1 MELVIANIAYREGL
15 IGVQIFSI
23 LVIMGVFTTIN
34 TPMLLKRSF
43 RWLKAEQ

>member
-1 MELVIANIAYREGL
+1 
-15 IGVQIFSI
+15 